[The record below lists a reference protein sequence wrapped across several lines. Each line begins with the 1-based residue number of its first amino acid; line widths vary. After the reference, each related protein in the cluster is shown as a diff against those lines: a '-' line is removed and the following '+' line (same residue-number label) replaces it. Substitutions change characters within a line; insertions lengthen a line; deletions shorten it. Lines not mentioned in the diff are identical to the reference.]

1 MPSLAEHRI
10 LAVDDEDD
18 NLTLFKATL
27 EMLYDSQVEVALDA
41 ETALRLIDSF
51 RPTYIVTD
59 LSMPKTDGYA
69 LLRKLRARPDTRALP
84 IVALTAHAM
93 QGDKERVLEAGFDG
107 YISKPFNVGT
117 LGDELLVFLVEYEKK
132 HNNTAE
138 NTPAMPSNTLDL
150 TLSAIDS
157 SKGEV

>member
-10 LAVDDEDD
+10 LAIDDEED

-41 ETALRLIDSF
+41 ETALRLIDGF

-59 LSMPKTDGYA
+59 LSMPKVDGYA
-69 LLRKLRARPDTRALP
+69 LLRKLRSRPDTCNLP

-93 QGDKERVLEAGFDG
+93 QGDKEMVLSAGFDG
-107 YISKPFNVGT
+107 YITKPFNVGT
-117 LGDELLVFLVEYEKK
+117 MGDELLVFLVEYEKK
-132 HNNTAE
+132 HQKTAE
-138 NTPAMPSNTLDL
+138 NTPAMPNNTLDL